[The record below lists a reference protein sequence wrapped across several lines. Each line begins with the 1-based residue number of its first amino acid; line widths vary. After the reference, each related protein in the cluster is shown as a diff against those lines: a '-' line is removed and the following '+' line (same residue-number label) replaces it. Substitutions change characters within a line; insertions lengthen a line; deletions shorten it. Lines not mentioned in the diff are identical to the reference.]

1 MARYQRWELAPGLEL
16 HVSERADAKVRALA
30 EKVRALIEEF
40 QERERS

>member
-16 HVSERADAKVRALA
+16 HVSEGADAKVRALA
-30 EKVRALIEEF
+30 ERVRALIEEF